1 MDDADRVNERLAEAQ
16 EWADSASRARWAR
29 MLAAPVVFSRAC
41 VECGSD
47 IGAARLAAMPTA
59 RLCIDCQ
66 GDLERRP

>member
-29 MLAAPVVFSRAC
+29 MLSTPVVLSRPC
-41 VECGSD
+41 FECGAD
-47 IGAARLAAMPTA
+47 IGAARLAVVRNA

-66 GDLERRP
+66 ADLERRP